1 MRESKVDKRETSV
14 AFFLHSNVNATRA
27 FNVLFHGSWMQE
39 MVHMAAPATPIFAS
53 YRRS

>member
-1 MRESKVDKRETSV
+1 MRESKADKRETSV
-14 AFFLHSNVNATRA
+14 AFLHSNVNATRA
-27 FNVLFHGSWMQE
+27 FNVLFHGSWVQE